1 MKISLTT
8 ATSLVIANMIGTG
21 VFTSLGF
28 QVLDITSG
36 FTILLLWVMGGLV
49 ALCGALSY
57 GEIGAAFPRSGSEYH
72 YLSKIYHPALGFLSG
87 FVSITVGFAAPVALA
102 AMALGGYA
110 SKVMNWGDEKIIA
123 SAVILLLTL
132 IHASSLKTGSLV
144 QNLFTFLKVILITA
158 IIIAGFFGNPAP
170 GISFLPESDSFE
182 QLLSPAFA
190 IGLYWVSYS
199 YSGWNAAAYIAGEL
213 DNPQK
218 NLPKSLFRGT
228 LVVTALYVFLNFI
241 FLYTTPIAE
250 MAGQKEVGYI
260 SAGYI
265 FGEVGGKVIG
275 GIIAILL
282 VSSVSSMVLVG
293 PRVAMVMGEDLGLLR
308 IFSLKNKNGIP
319 WLAVLF
325 QSLISLVLIFTST
338 FESVL
343 MYIGFTIN
351 IFTFLTVSG
360 LFVLRIMKPE
370 LPRPY
375 KTWGY
380 PLPPIIF
387 ILVTGWILYKGFEL
401 KPEESTTG
409 LLTVTAGIV
418 IYLIDRIFT
427 AQKK

>member
-1 MKISLTT
+1 
-8 ATSLVIANMIGTG
+8 
-21 VFTSLGF
+21 
-28 QVLDITSG
+28 
-36 FTILLLWVMGGLV
+36 
-49 ALCGALSY
+49 
-57 GEIGAAFPRSGSEYH
+57 
-72 YLSKIYHPALGFLSG
+72 
-87 FVSITVGFAAPVALA
+87 
-102 AMALGGYA
+102 
-110 SKVMNWGDEKIIA
+110 
-123 SAVILLLTL
+123 
-132 IHASSLKTGSLV
+132 
-144 QNLFTFLKVILITA
+144 
-158 IIIAGFFGNPAP
+158 
-170 GISFLPESDSFE
+170 
-182 QLLSPAFA
+182 LLSPAFA